1 MEQGAGNAAMLTARC
16 RNRRRVRFIGNPSS
30 ESLARAAWKS
40 QRMRANWPTCDTTP
54 SRVPIGLFASRDA
67 ALLAVHFHDQ
77 PSHAR
82 RVRDGE
88 TIQALAQPIL
98 ADGSDLIDLDLGL
111 PPRADDLHPA
121 APTRME

>member
-1 MEQGAGNAAMLTARC
+1 MEQRAGNAAMLTARC

-67 ALLAVHFHDQ
+67 ALLAVHFDDQ
-77 PSHAR
+77 PSDAR
-82 RVRDGE
+82 RVRGGK
-88 TIQALAQPIL
+88 TVQALAHPIL
-98 ADGSDLIDLDLGL
+98 SDCADLIDCDLRL
-111 PPRADDLHPA
+111 PSCADD
-121 APTRME
+121 